1 MNPIVGLVFTVI
13 CAIVAI
19 VSTYRLIRRKT
30 QKARLR
36 EQEET
41 DQGTREA

>member
-19 VSTYRLIRRKT
+19 VSTYRLIRRKK
-30 QKARLR
+30 QKAHLR
-36 EQEET
+36 EREEVDQET
-41 DQGTREA
+41 KEA